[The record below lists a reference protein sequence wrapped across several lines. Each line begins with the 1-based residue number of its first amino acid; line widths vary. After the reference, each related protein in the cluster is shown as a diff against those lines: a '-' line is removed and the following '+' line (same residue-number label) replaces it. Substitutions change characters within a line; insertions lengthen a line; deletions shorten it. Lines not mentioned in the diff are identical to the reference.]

1 MLFISHFSWTT
12 LSRWTG
18 FPLTMRKRSTSCRKT
33 TESCSQT
40 SCPALACWD
49 VWQLTTVSL
58 CSQGKHTAA
67 YQLDLVWPLS
77 DYRSGDCFF
86 IWLVFCIL
94 LVFFKCCT
102 ACVSIFIFPFWPV
115 CSLLED
121 RVTRLHGQLQRT
133 QQHLMASS
141 DLGSVDRKVLDDLYE
156 DIHWLILVSGQQQ
169 DRNITKN
176 RLTHT
181 AFVCGYTVSPLLSEP
196 AVTVNP
202 ALLHYLTVVVSE
214 SRE

>member
-1 MLFISHFSWTT
+1 MTSFRLQIWWLF
-12 LSRWTG
+12 LY
-18 FPLTMRKRSTSCRKT
+18 L
-33 TESCSQT
+33 
-40 SCPALACWD
+40 
-49 VWQLTTVSL
+49 VSFLYSFCL
-58 CSQGKHTAA
+58 C
-67 YQLDLVWPLS
+67 
-77 DYRSGDCFF
+77 
-86 IWLVFCIL
+86 
-94 LVFFKCCT
+94 FKCCT

-141 DLGSVDRKVLDDLYE
+141 DLRSVDRKVLDDLYE

-169 DRNITKN
+169 DRNIMKN
-176 RLTHT
+176 SDSYC
-181 AFVCGYTVSPLLSEP
+181 VCMWLYSFPLLSER

>member
-1 MLFISHFSWTT
+1 MTSFRLQIWWLFLYLVSFLYSFS
-12 LSRWTG
+12 
-18 FPLTMRKRSTSCRKT
+18 F
-33 TESCSQT
+33 
-40 SCPALACWD
+40 
-49 VWQLTTVSL
+49 
-58 CSQGKHTAA
+58 
-67 YQLDLVWPLS
+67 
-77 DYRSGDCFF
+77 
-86 IWLVFCIL
+86 
-94 LVFFKCCT
+94 FFKCCT

-176 RLTHT
+176 RLIRT